1 MDSRVNGLPGM
12 TPARSAC
19 VHHGRLTGPTRG
31 AVFATA
37 LLLASCGSAPYRPP
51 PPDVPTAKIVGRLT
65 NAGLFVLANPQCRS
79 VLGQPYMAWERSAVA
94 ISIRGEAKDFAV
106 RVPAPGPVRL
116 LVSVYGSGSSFCPVS
131 VMALLTPGGTY
142 RLTAERQYS
151 DGLLAVFVG
160 CAVRVTD
167 ESTGAPALTLLAPNG
182 QLPEPC

>member
-1 MDSRVNGLPGM
+1 MP
-12 TPARSAC
+12 TPSAC
-19 VHHGRLTGPTRG
+19 TYYRCLVGSTCGI
-31 AVFATA
+31 AVSTC

-51 PPDVPTAKIVGRLT
+51 PPDAPTARIVGQLT
-65 NAGLFVLANPQCRS
+65 NAGFFVLANPQCRS

-94 ISIRGEAKDFAV
+94 ISTRGEAKDFEV

-131 VMALLTPGGTY
+131 VMVLLRPGGTY

-151 DGLLAVFVG
+151 DGLLAAFVG

-167 ESTGAPALTLLAPNG
+167 ESTGAPALTLPAPNG